1 MPGSPLSK
9 PRLWLLRMLCGLSL
23 VGVFFYSLIALL
35 EFQRVAV
42 PVTGTVVKVQR
53 ESHATGRLGGRIT
66 VERPIVKFV
75 VPDSAKEITAVARV
89 ISSQK
94 FLPGDAVKLEFLP
107 NQPETSVRVESGL
120 SILELA
126 FGFVGFSMVCFCAA
140 EKWRYRRDLRAAVLQ
155 A

>member
-1 MPGSPLSK
+1 MIGA
-9 PRLWLLRMLCGLSL
+9 
-23 VGVFFYSLIALL
+23 FFYCLIGLVDFKQAAV
-35 EFQRVAV
+35 RVK
-42 PVTGTVVKVQR
+42 GTVVKVQR

-94 FLPGDAVKLEFLP
+94 FLPGDSVDLEFLP
-107 NQPETSVRVESGL
+107 DQPDSSVRVESGL

-126 FGFVGFSMVCFCAA
+126 FGFVGICMVGFCAA
-140 EKWRYRRDLRAAVLQ
+140 EKWRYRRDLRAAVPC
-155 A
+155 